1 MSPAG
6 QFNLAH
12 HEARRHW
19 LRVLSAVG
27 ELVRRHDSDRFF
39 TALLA
44 PSDRREALLVLYAF
58 NHELARA
65 REVTSQPTL
74 ALIRLHWWREVVEG
88 AARRHDVA
96 EALGACLRGGV
107 LDREDLLSII
117 AAREIEAEPV
127 IADLSAWN
135 DYLTGCA
142 GGVAAAAGRALGADA
157 TERCRLRMLGAAYG
171 AAGVLRSV
179 PVLARQGRCLL
190 PQDWLATQGLTTDDV
205 IADPS
210 APRFV
215 LLAEEARR
223 WLDQAARPR
232 LRRELIAAA
241 LPATL
246 ARRDLVRIDQ
256 PLRPRGLGDR
266 LAVVMAAISGYV

>member
-1 MSPAG
+1 
-6 QFNLAH
+6 
-12 HEARRHW
+12 
-19 LRVLSAVG
+19 VLSAIG

-44 PSDRREALLVLYAF
+44 PPDRREALLVLYAF

-74 ALIRLHWWREVVEG
+74 ALIRLQWWREVVGG

-96 EALGACLRGGV
+96 EALGACLRNGA
-107 LDREDLLSII
+107 LDPEDLLSII
-117 AAREIEAEPV
+117 EAREIEAEPA
-127 IADLSAWN
+127 IADLSAWKT
-135 DYLTGCA
+135 YLAGCA
-142 GGVAAAAGRALGADA
+142 GGVAVAAGRALGADA
-157 TERCRLRMLGAAYG
+157 TERYRLRMLGAAYG

-190 PQDWLATQGLTTDDV
+190 PQDWLATQGLTTDAV

-210 APRFV
+210 APK
-215 LLAEEARR
+215 LAWLAEDAKK
-223 WLDQAARPR
+223 WLDEAARPR
-232 LRRELIAAA
+232 LRRDLIAAA

-246 ARRDLVRIDQ
+246 ARRDLARMDK

-266 LAVVMAAISGYV
+266 LAVVIASISGYV